1 MPGRAL
7 LALLGIIL
15 LALAAMEV
23 YTRLP
28 ASFPIEALDLD
39 PDQTRQV
46 VLIFHGSQDGG
57 DPLLN
62 TIAAR
67 FRALASL
74 DSGTAV
80 VNYRWDSGADE
91 RLRAAANARR
101 LGGVLGTELATLPK
115 LEGLRLITHS
125 SGAFV
130 ADALCASLRETR
142 SEPWIEMT
150 FLDPF
155 GIFGFVD
162 WRYGV
167 RNHGRCA
174 DFAVA
179 FINRDDPAVASN
191 SPLSQ
196 AYNRDVSGSPRRE
209 LFPRNGHYWPL
220 RYYAEFIDLAEVAP
234 GIRTH
239 ADYPRGDLRTL
250 TD

>member
-7 LALLGIIL
+7 LALLSIL
-15 LALAAMEV
+15 LVALAATEI
-23 YTRLP
+23 YARLP
-28 ASFPIEALDLD
+28 ASFLVTPLNLN
-39 PDQTRQV
+39 PDETRQV

-57 DPLLN
+57 NPILDE
-62 TIAAR
+62 IATR
-67 FRALASL
+67 FRDLAAL

-80 VNYRWDSGADE
+80 VNYRWDAGADE

-101 LGGVLGTELATLPK
+101 LGDALGTELATLPK
-115 LEGLRLITHS
+115 LERMRLITHS

-142 SEPWIEMT
+142 SETWIEMT

-155 GIFGFVD
+155 GILGFID

-174 DFAVA
+174 DFAVT
-179 FINRDDPAVASN
+179 FINRDDPTESSN
-191 SPLSQ
+191 TPQTQ
-196 AYNRDVSGSPRRE
+196 AYNRDVTASPRRD
-209 LFPRNGHYWPL
+209 LIPRDGHYWPL
-220 RYYAEFIDLAEVAP
+220 RYYADFVDLAEVAP

-239 ADYPRGDLRTL
+239 TDYPRGELRTQ